1 MKKKERN
8 VCYMLK
14 RFKGL
19 NKIDKA
25 LIIITVIIM
34 VLLAGNMVIS
44 IKHISQFN
52 SIRNSGNDRWF
63 QVEDRIKAYEHKVD
77 QLEEQIKNL
86 K

>member
-1 MKKKERN
+1 MLRKFKKLDN
-8 VCYMLK
+8 I
-14 RFKGL
+14 
-19 NKIDKA
+19 NKA

-34 VLLAGNMVIS
+34 VLLIGNLVMS
-44 IKHISQFN
+44 IRHISQFN

-63 QVEDRIKAYEHKVD
+63 QVEERIVMYEHKVD

>member
-1 MKKKERN
+1 MIKKIKE
-8 VCYMLK
+8 
-14 RFKGL
+14 L
-19 NKIDKA
+19 NNIDKT
-25 LIIITVIIM
+25 LIIITIVIM
-34 VLLAGNMVIS
+34 VLLIGNLIIS

-63 QVEDRIKAYEHKVD
+63 QVEERIVMYEHKVD

>member
-1 MKKKERN
+1 M
-8 VCYMLK
+8 
-14 RFKGL
+14 L
-19 NKIDKA
+19 NKFKKLDNIDKT

-34 VLLAGNMVIS
+34 VLLIGNLIIS

-63 QVEDRIKAYEHKVD
+63 QVEERIIMYEHKVD

>member
-1 MKKKERN
+1 MIKKIKE
-8 VCYMLK
+8 
-14 RFKGL
+14 L
-19 NKIDKA
+19 NNIDKI
-25 LIIITVIIM
+25 LIIITIVIM
-34 VLLAGNMVIS
+34 VLLIGNLIIS

-63 QVEDRIKAYEHKVD
+63 QVEERIVMYEHKVD

>member
-1 MKKKERN
+1 MLRKFKKLDN
-8 VCYMLK
+8 I
-14 RFKGL
+14 
-19 NKIDKA
+19 NKT

-34 VLLAGNMVIS
+34 VLLIGNLVMS
-44 IKHISQFN
+44 IRHISQFN

-63 QVEDRIKAYEHKVD
+63 QVEERIIMYEHKVD

>member
-1 MKKKERN
+1 
-8 VCYMLK
+8 MLK
-14 RFKGL
+14 KFKEL

-25 LIIITVIIM
+25 LIIITIIIM
-34 VLLAGNMVIS
+34 ILLAGNLVMS

-52 SIRNSGNDRWF
+52 SVRNSGNDRWF

-86 K
+86 NR